1 MPMLSVDNPYTTKT
15 SIFAN
20 IIPKNPPE
28 VLKDAT
34 TVTTDLPY
42 PLQLLQVVIIGIII
56 LFIINL
62 ILCMFGV
69 NTIKLFGTL
78 ILKMRR
84 KELFG
89 KKVGESE
96 LVTVLLDMLEVL
108 GKQTDFERQHTMSIL
123 NNVVYRIESILTL
136 LEVKEKEKD
145 ADREV
150 FDYMDVNLTHE
161 KYLMTRLVNYLTGNT
176 RIREKVVEE
185 SLEAINE
192 GLERVIEEYIN
203 STAKTVEDEL
213 KFYND
218 LKEKQKEQNFDD
230 LIRRD

>member
-1 MPMLSVDNPYTTKT
+1 MPMLLVDNPYTTKT

-20 IIPKNPPE
+20 IMPKNPPE

-34 TVTTDLPY
+34 TVTAELPY

-56 LFIINL
+56 LFIVNL

-69 NTIKLFGTL
+69 NTIKMFGTF

-108 GKQTDFERQHTMSIL
+108 GKQTDFERQRTMSIL
-123 NNVVYRIESILTL
+123 NNVVYKIEGILTL
-136 LEVKEKEKD
+136 LEVKDKEKD
-145 ADREV
+145 SDREV
-150 FDYMDVNLTHE
+150 FDYMDINLTHE
-161 KYLMTRLVNYLTGNT
+161 KFLMIRLVNYLTDNT

-203 STAKTVEDEL
+203 TTAKTVEDEL
-213 KFYND
+213 SFYNE